1 VIVIERAC
9 FGHSGPADEERS
21 SGAGEVSVGFCEGES
36 GAIVGEKHHE
46 GVVGEAGF
54 FEGFENATDGVI
66 ETTNGVV
73 VVRKFLA
80 DFREIGEVGG
90 DDDFVRRVELGRS
103 APGFLGGLW
112 VVEGPVGIVR
122 VDHEVEGFVF
132 LLAAGEELCGEVVIL
147 LGTTAGIE
155 FFVVVGEVPLEVR
168 VGGGVVDLAQDTG
181 EVAVLLEGAE
191 DSGDVF
197 R

>member
-1 VIVIERAC
+1 MGKIITLIHYPSNLLYVFAYIPDGIVETMANVMLTYNYIWMMICTALVFILWNLGYAGGSKFWRRQNLY
-9 FGHSGPADEERS
+9 DTIIRS
-21 SGAGEVSVGFCEGES
+21 NYLPIRRLLICCLN
-36 GAIVGEKHHE
+36 ILILKH
-46 GVVGEAGF
+46 
-54 FEGFENATDGVI
+54 
-66 ETTNGVV
+66 TNGM
-73 VVRKFLA
+73 
-80 DFREIGEVGG
+80 
-90 DDDFVRRVELGRS
+90 RVS
-103 APGFLGGLW
+103 K
-112 VVEGPVGIVR
+112 
-122 VDHEVEGFVF
+122 DHEVEGFVF